1 MNEPKPSLMKDE
13 QFWLRL
19 PFMLLFFLAY
29 QITEL
34 VIFGVI
40 LIQLLYR
47 MLMGER
53 QMQLLRF
60 GAQLSQYAYECFRYL
75 TFNTETKPFPFAE
88 WPLGEAPERNPYMPT
103 AETSTTDGVA
113 TTGRAATTQEA
124 STSTSASEEKTSK
137 VDHSQDS
144 LDEGADAES
153 GQTGSHPADPRA

>member
-19 PFMLLFFLAY
+19 PFMLLFFFAY

-34 VIFGVI
+34 VIFGVM

-75 TFNTETKPFPFAE
+75 TFNTETKPFPFEE

-103 AETSTTDGVA
+103 DD
-113 TTGRAATTQEA
+113 AATAQEA
-124 STSTSASEEKTSK
+124 STTTPSPEKPMTDRPTQNSSEDDT
-137 VDHSQDS
+137 D
-144 LDEGADAES
+144 ADA
-153 GQTGSHPADPRA
+153 GQPGSHPTEPRP